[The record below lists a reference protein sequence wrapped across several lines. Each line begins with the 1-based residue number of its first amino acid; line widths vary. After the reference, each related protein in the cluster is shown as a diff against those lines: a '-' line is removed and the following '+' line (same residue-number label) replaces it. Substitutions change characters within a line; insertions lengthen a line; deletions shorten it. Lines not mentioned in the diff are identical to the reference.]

1 MPDDEPDIKTYSLA
15 EVAEMVLPPDMTNGV
30 RWLAHRL
37 NCGEVTE
44 YRVGRTWQ
52 MTRGDVEDLI
62 ERHRNRPLSRA
73 DMQAPRRDFFAGLTP
88 TSRRRLDRGDL

>member
-30 RWLAHRL
+30 RWLARRL
-37 NCGEVTE
+37 NRGELMG
-44 YRVGRTWQ
+44 YRVGRTWR

-62 ERHRNRPLSRA
+62 ERHGNRPLSRVGMEA
-73 DMQAPRRDFFAGLTP
+73 RRLDLLTGLTS
-88 TSRRRLDRGDL
+88 TSRRRLDRGD